1 MNRPGFCVRSSTIL
15 GGSIE
20 TLEAHIATSGNVSAT
35 AGALHLSL
43 PPSST
48 GSSES
53 LTSPGTPPR
62 TPEAVSSSSSPC
74 ALAAS
79 QQASKAR
86 PVPTAKS
93 IRGPATKRA
102 RTLRSRGYL
111 IAGSRRALNPETS
124 GSRRTPALRWGDR
137 WVTHSSADLAGPTAT
152 PRTPGWRAGAGCSPP
167 EHRDPARNRFK
178 THSLRISEE

>member
-53 LTSPGTPPR
+53 LTSQRTSPR
-62 TPEAVSSSSSPC
+62 TAGGRFILELAVCACRLATGVEA
-74 ALAAS
+74 AAHTDS
-79 QQASKAR
+79 QST
-86 PVPTAKS
+86 P
-93 IRGPATKRA
+93 
-102 RTLRSRGYL
+102 RSGKK
-111 IAGSRRALNPETS
+111 AGSNPS
-124 GSRRTPALRWGDR
+124 
-137 WVTHSSADLAGPTAT
+137 
-152 PRTPGWRAGAGCSPP
+152 
-167 EHRDPARNRFK
+167 
-178 THSLRISEE
+178 